1 MLCWW
6 LTLRRWVCI
15 YVGCV
20 LMTHE
25 TACLDFRDRDLVRDI
40 YYPEMAGVVRRLT
53 GVDLAPGTIKSFYYH
68 PVNLH

>member
-1 MLCWW
+1 
-6 LTLRRWVCI
+6 V
-15 YVGCV
+15 
-20 LMTHE
+20 THE